1 MTDSVCPP
9 AFAADWLEELAQQ
22 VRAGSVIGF
31 EAKWKLGAPALEST
45 MQLRAPVEFLKI
57 DINLG
62 PVVQG

>member
-1 MTDSVCPP
+1 MTDTVCPP
-9 AFAADWLEELAQQ
+9 VLAAAWLEELAQQ
-22 VRAGSVIGF
+22 VRVGSVVGF

-45 MQLRAPVEFLKI
+45 MQLQAPVKFLKI